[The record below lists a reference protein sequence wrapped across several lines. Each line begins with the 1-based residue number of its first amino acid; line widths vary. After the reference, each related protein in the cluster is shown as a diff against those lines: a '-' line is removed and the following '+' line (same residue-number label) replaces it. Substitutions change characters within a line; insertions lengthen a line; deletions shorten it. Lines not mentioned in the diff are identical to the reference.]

1 MRPHLLTVSGKLRT
15 GFIHKQRQR
24 GVVLMIAL
32 IVLVAMTLAGIA
44 LVRSVDTSN
53 IIAGNLAF
61 QQAATQAGDTGTE
74 AAVTWLAA
82 NTGGTTLQADNFAN
96 GYAAAR
102 SDPAAGQTWDA
113 FWTNVL
119 VPAGQVVTLPQDTTT
134 GNTVAYTIQRLCNA
148 VGDPVAVGVD
158 CAVSQTAATTSGS
171 SKGTGFVALQY
182 SNLVYYR
189 ITSRVTGPRNSSSFI
204 QAIIAL

>member
-1 MRPHLLTVSGKLRT
+1 MLNMRKFRAVPGTPKS
-15 GFIHKQRQR
+15 RQR

-61 QQAATQAGDTGTE
+61 QQAATHSGDTGTE
-74 AAVTWLAA
+74 TAVAWLQA
-82 NTGGTTLQADNFAN
+82 NNAGVTLQANIFVN

-102 SDPAAGQTWDA
+102 TDPAAGQSWDA

-119 VPAGQVVTLPQDTTT
+119 VPAGQVVTLAADAST
-134 GNTVAYTIQRLCNA
+134 GNTVSYTIQRLCNA
-148 VGDPVAVGVD
+148 IGDPAVPGVD
-158 CAVSQTAATTSGS
+158 CAVSQTAASTSGS
-171 SKGTGFVALQY
+171 SKGSGFVSLLYNAQ
-182 SNLVYYR
+182 VYYR
-189 ITSRVTGPRNSSSFI
+189 ITSRIVGPRNTVSYVQTIVSM
-204 QAIIAL
+204 

>member
-1 MRPHLLTVSGKLRT
+1 MLNMPAHRRGRGAPES
-15 GFIHKQRQR
+15 RQR

-61 QQAATQAGDTGTE
+61 QQAATHAGDTGTE
-74 AAVTWLAA
+74 TAVAWLQA
-82 NTGGTTLQADNFAN
+82 NNAGVTLQANIFGS

-102 SDPAAGQTWDA
+102 TDPAAGQSWDA

-119 VPAGQVVTLPQDTTT
+119 VPAGQVVTLAVDAST

-148 VGDPVAVGVD
+148 VGDPTVPGVD
-158 CAVSQTAATTSGS
+158 CAVSQTASQSTGS
-171 SKGTGFVALQY
+171 SKGAGVIALQY
-182 SNLVYYR
+182 SALVYYR
-189 ITSRVTGPRNSSSFI
+189 ITARIAGPRNTVSYI
-204 QAIIAL
+204 QTIVSM

>member
-1 MRPHLLTVSGKLRT
+1 MLIGAKLVTGHGRFRSG
-15 GFIHKQRQR
+15 QR

-32 IVLVAMTLAGIA
+32 SVLVAMTLAGIA

-61 QQAATQAGDTGTE
+61 QQAATHAGDTGTE
-74 AAVTWLAA
+74 TGVAWLQA
-82 NTGGTTLQADNFAN
+82 NNLGATLQGNNFAA

-102 SDPAAGQTWDA
+102 TDPAAGQSWDA

-119 VPAGQVVTLPQDTTT
+119 VPAGQVVTLPLDAST

-148 VGDPVAVGVD
+148 IGDPTVPGVD
-158 CAVSQTAATTSGS
+158 CAVSQSATVTTGS
-171 SKGTGFVALQY
+171 SKGAGVIALQY
-182 SNLVYYR
+182 SAQVYYR
-189 ITSRVTGPRNSSSFI
+189 ITSRIVGPRNTVSYVQTI
-204 QAIIAL
+204 VAL

>member
-1 MRPHLLTVSGKLRT
+1 MLNMRILPAARGTPKS
-15 GFIHKQRQR
+15 RQR

-61 QQAATQAGDTGTE
+61 QQAATHAGDTGTE
-74 AAVTWLAA
+74 TAVGWLQA
-82 NTGGTTLQADNFAN
+82 NNAGNTLQANIFGS

-102 SDPAAGQTWDA
+102 TDPAAGQSWDS

-119 VPAGQVVTLPQDTTT
+119 VPAGQVVTLAADAST
-134 GNTVAYTIQRLCNA
+134 GNTVSYTIQRLCNA
-148 VGDPVAVGVD
+148 IGDPTVPGVD
-158 CAVSQTAATTSGS
+158 CAVSQTAAATSGS
-171 SKGTGFVALQY
+171 SKGSGFVSLQY
-182 SNLVYYR
+182 NAQVYYR
-189 ITSRVTGPRNSSSFI
+189 ITTRIVGPRNTVSYI
-204 QAIIAL
+204 QTIVSM

>member
-1 MRPHLLTVSGKLRT
+1 MLIMARLPTARGTGRSG
-15 GFIHKQRQR
+15 QR

-61 QQAATQAGDTGTE
+61 QQAATHSGDTGTE
-74 AAVTWLAA
+74 TAVAWLVA
-82 NTGGTTLQADNFAN
+82 NNAGVTLQANIFAS

-102 SDPAAGQTWDA
+102 TDPAAGQSWDA

-119 VPAGQVVTLPQDTTT
+119 VPAGQVVTLTPDATT
-134 GNTVAYTIQRLCNA
+134 GNTVSYTIQRLCNA
-148 VGDPVAVGVD
+148 VGDPVVPGVD
-158 CAVSQTAATTSGS
+158 CAVSQSATTTAGS
-171 SKGTGFVALQY
+171 SKGAGVIALQY
-182 SNLVYYR
+182 SAQVYYR
-189 ITSRVTGPRNSSSFI
+189 ITSRIVGPRNTVSYI
-204 QAIIAL
+204 QTIVAM